1 MKTFVAQKRLDGRPI
16 LVTLGRFT
24 GRNFNAMRKLY
35 DQTAERIDK
44 GHNPTQEKRQ
54 AAGSTLG
61 DVVAD
66 YITDKL
72 KGKRRGYDVE
82 SSLRR
87 DWLGQVRERERITSP
102 ERDANG
108 EIVRTKSGAAV
119 KQTRWDSTWVN
130 GPKSYLRNTPVG
142 RITRRD
148 IEERLDEIRSER
160 SNFAARH
167 AMAAIRG
174 CLNWAARKAKYGM
187 VASPAHAMV
196 DGDVGIDL
204 HNARRDR
211 VLKDSEL
218 RAIWKAAGEMGVYG
232 TLVRILMLTGQRLND
247 WALARHDE
255 IEDGVLVVP
264 AERYKMKNV
273 HEVPLTQRVIE
284 LFDTLPRFKDCPFL
298 FTLDG
303 QGAFTNFYNEK
314 RRLELRRAA

>member
-1 MKTFVAQKRLDGRPI
+1 M
-16 LVTLGRFT
+16 
-24 GRNFNAMRKLY
+24 
-35 DQTAERIDK
+35 
-44 GHNPTQEKRQ
+44 
-54 AAGSTLG
+54 
-61 DVVAD
+61 
-66 YITDKL
+66 
-72 KGKRRGYDVE
+72 
-82 SSLRR
+82 
-87 DWLGQVRERERITSP
+87 
-102 ERDANG
+102 
-108 EIVRTKSGAAV
+108 RTKSGAAV

-142 RITRRD
+142 RITRRG

-196 DGDVGIDL
+196 DGDVGIDQ

-264 AERYKMKNV
+264 AERYNMKNV

-314 RRLELRRAA
+314 RRLDSTSGVTKWTHHDLRRTMRTRLSKLKVLPEIAERVIGHTIGGVRAHYDFHLYRETKLDALRQWQDDLLRIVEPGPAASGNVIKLPRKREAAA